1 MKQHLFLLSIVCACS
16 FKGIAQSPADS
27 AGVATTMS
35 AFVDAFSNLKWEKFS
50 AFFADDATAFFPPS
64 ARMPYRANNK
74 QEVLNIF
81 KKVFEH
87 AQKQNAAAPHI
98 VIEPLDM
105 MTQLAGSTAIVTFTL
120 KDPDLFGR
128 RTIVL
133 KKDSDRWLIIHLHA
147 SGVAL

>member
-1 MKQHLFLLSIVCACS
+1 M
-16 FKGIAQSPADS
+16 
-27 AGVATTMS
+27 TMN
-35 AFVDAFSNLKWEKFS
+35 AFVDAFSNLKWEKFT

-87 AQKQNAAAPHI
+87 AQKENPSAPHI
-98 VIEPLDM
+98 VIEPLDTM
-105 MTQLAGSTAIVTFTL
+105 IQLVGTTAIVTFTL
-120 KDPDLFGR
+120 KDPNLFGR

-133 KKDSDRWLIIHLHA
+133 KKDYDRWLIVHLHA